1 MTSCQP
7 SKIVLQGNAGNKT
20 RTLDT
25 NMVHLPSCQMIRY
38 KPVPLEPEMPRVLCP
53 QQEHSNNNNVSNNV
67 NVALN
72 NNVVENFQPSN
83 AFDNYASI

>member
-25 NMVHLPSCQMIRY
+25 NMIHLPSCQMIRY
-38 KPVPLEPEMPRVLCP
+38 KPVPLPPPMNIQTCP
-53 QQEHSNNNNVSNNV
+53 PPVIQRNKPACQTLPGS
-67 NVALN
+67 L
-72 NNVVENFQPSN
+72 
-83 AFDNYASI
+83 